1 MERITVY
8 DGSAGKGRAGK
19 TMPLYMRLEEYDL
32 SLEIETG
39 IRIAR
44 EDFALLSNSGEW
56 LPGVELTPERA
67 SILEEIRETSTAM
80 VKAYTVMQVKG
91 MDMNGRVLENEVSNI
106 LSGVMPVPE
115 NAGAETLVARYT
127 RYVEEQDRDGVYSKS
142 RYRELCSFVKKLE
155 RFLKI
160 KGRSRMTLK
169 EFTVDVLLE
178 YRRFCYDEYQ
188 YVKDPKYADLYPK
201 QWPYRWPKER
211 LTDSSVVQV
220 LRALRAF
227 FFDMENTDE
236 IAKSPFKKLTREKQ
250 AKIMMVRYDSPFYLR
265 AEEFQRVLELEVEN
279 ERMKLYKNFFIM
291 LCCTG
296 CRVSDLL
303 SLSMENVSV
312 SEEGIP
318 YIHYLPKKTRNRQM
332 NFRETKTPLIRPAFD
347 IIKAGTF
354 WFGGPRD
361 ESKVQRINYNLPK
374 LLKMAG
380 IDRKV
385 AVYNHVKG
393 ENEYKPLWEL
403 ATSRLG
409 RKTHIDM
416 MAKVQVNIYAAGLH
430 SIGAD
435 SVERYT
441 HMEIQDRFTLMN
453 VAFGQKDFRVDKDLN
468 IVEEKS
474 KKVSMKAAAA
484 IKGEE
489 SVPQVK
495 PYFERLAWYVK
506 K

>member
-1 MERITVY
+1 
-8 DGSAGKGRAGK
+8 
-19 TMPLYMRLEEYDL
+19 
-32 SLEIETG
+32 
-39 IRIAR
+39 
-44 EDFALLSNSGEW
+44 
-56 LPGVELTPERA
+56 
-67 SILEEIRETSTAM
+67 
-80 VKAYTVMQVKG
+80 
-91 MDMNGRVLENEVSNI
+91 
-106 LSGVMPVPE
+106 
-115 NAGAETLVARYT
+115 
-127 RYVEEQDRDGVYSKS
+127 
-142 RYRELCSFVKKLE
+142 
-155 RFLKI
+155 
-160 KGRSRMTLK
+160 
-169 EFTVDVLLE
+169 
-178 YRRFCYDEYQ
+178 
-188 YVKDPKYADLYPK
+188 
-201 QWPYRWPKER
+201 
-211 LTDSSVVQV
+211 
-220 LRALRAF
+220 
-227 FFDMENTDE
+227 
-236 IAKSPFKKLTREKQ
+236 
-250 AKIMMVRYDSPFYLR
+250 
-265 AEEFQRVLELEVEN
+265 
-279 ERMKLYKNFFIM
+279 
-291 LCCTG
+291 
-296 CRVSDLL
+296 
-303 SLSMENVSV
+303 
-312 SEEGIP
+312 
-318 YIHYLPKKTRNRQM
+318 M

-430 SIGAD
+430 SMGAD